1 MLRYLPQIITRK
13 GNLSTE
19 HEMRSQGGLAPNDS
33 WIRLPF
39 AWRSSLS
46 SSPVM
51 QPRAMP
57 LEPWAPSSANE
68 RVSQTRWSGGCIGG
82 LAPVV

>member
-33 WIRLPF
+33 WIRLPL
-39 AWRSSLS
+39 AWRSSLRFLPPAQLCS
-46 SSPVM
+46 QEPCRWNLGNRP
-51 QPRAMP
+51 QPTS
-57 LEPWAPSSANE
+57 E
-68 RVSQTRWSGGCIGG
+68 
-82 LAPVV
+82 